1 MLADDACSQ
10 LIHSL
15 VTVRIATPC
24 CMVCLILPFFD
35 CKRFCKV
42 VFPKM
47 ELLLVFS
54 KNPKMLT
61 LLSLEDLHWLPI
73 RQAITFK
80 IDLFKAH
87 GAYFKKYI
95 YIG

>member
-1 MLADDACSQ
+1 MLTDDACSQ

-24 CMVCLILPFFD
+24 YMVCLILPCFD

-54 KNPKMLT
+54 KNPKNVNTTESRGLA
-61 LLSLEDLHWLPI
+61 L
-73 RQAITFK
+73 AFN
-80 IDLFKAH
+80 
-87 GAYFKKYI
+87 
-95 YIG
+95 